1 MPEPGIV
8 LNSDQIGDLHELLD
22 HAETIAQWLL
32 HATDEIIDD
41 LAQTAYAAH
50 FHPRSAVFW
59 LVEDLVH
66 TQYRLHRALHP
77 DTGSHDQDPGQDTH
91 AEPAAQAAT
100 SATTSYRGRL
110 DASASIGN
118 QFHGLPEDA
127 RDALVERA
135 ATLLRSHGTRSC
147 CLPVAGFEDEVHRRL
162 GRPANRLYPAF

>member
-1 MPEPGIV
+1 MPQCPHTATKRITIMPEPGIV

-77 DTGSHDQDPGQDTH
+77 DTSSHDQDLGQDTH

-110 DASASIGN
+110 DTSASIGN
-118 QFHGLPEDA
+118 QILPP
-127 RDALVERA
+127 LPSLQVKVC
-135 ATLLRSHGTRSC
+135 RSKASRFREGPSC
-147 CLPVAGFEDEVHRRL
+147 CAL
-162 GRPANRLYPAF
+162 

>member
-1 MPEPGIV
+1 MIMPEQGIA
-8 LNSDQIGDLHELLD
+8 LDTDQAEDLHELLD
-22 HAETIAQWLL
+22 HVETIAQWLL

-77 DTGSHDQDPGQDTH
+77 DTGSHDQDTH

-100 SATTSYRGRL
+100 SATTSYSGRL
-110 DASASIGN
+110 DTSASIGN
-118 QFHGLPEDA
+118 QIPPSRPRSSRSERVSGVGPEPFFD
-127 RDALVERA
+127 
-135 ATLLRSHGTRSC
+135 LREPDGE
-147 CLPVAGFEDEVHRRL
+147 PL
-162 GRPANRLYPAF
+162 G

>member
-77 DTGSHDQDPGQDTH
+77 DTSSHDQDPGQDTH

-110 DASASIGN
+110 DTSASIGN
-118 QFHGLPEDA
+118 QIPPSRRRCEQVRGHFMRYCEVASRSFDRTLT
-127 RDALVERA
+127 AL
-135 ATLLRSHGTRSC
+135 
-147 CLPVAGFEDEVHRRL
+147 
-162 GRPANRLYPAF
+162 

>member
-41 LAQTAYAAH
+41 LAHTAYAAH

-59 LVEDLVH
+59 LVEDLAC

-110 DASASIGN
+110 DTSASIGN
-118 QFHGLPEDA
+118 QIRPPRRRKYQVTVHFCGLVFGFASRGVRFWE
-127 RDALVERA
+127 RDGS
-135 ATLLRSHGTRSC
+135 RSW
-147 CLPVAGFEDEVHRRL
+147 
-162 GRPANRLYPAF
+162 